1 MTQCEM
7 DPSGKY
13 MAYALGCDWA
23 RGLHSDTSQPP
34 KVFVHLMQDREL
46 DGAVASDNP
55 VEYP

>member
-1 MTQCEM
+1 M